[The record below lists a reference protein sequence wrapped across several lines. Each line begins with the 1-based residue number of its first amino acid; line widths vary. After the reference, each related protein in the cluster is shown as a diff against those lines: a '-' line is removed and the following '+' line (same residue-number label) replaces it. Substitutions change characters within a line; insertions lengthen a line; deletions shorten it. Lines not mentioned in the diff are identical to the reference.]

1 MMNNMKDE
9 KKAMRAAWRAKRE
22 AVSPEDKAA
31 WDARICDVITSCAS
45 YRYAE
50 VILAYAAFGFEIDVN
65 PVIDR
70 ALRDGKRVALPR
82 TYGRGEMT
90 FRYITDRGAL
100 EEGMY
105 GILCPSDSCPAY
117 EGAPATLCLV
127 PGIVFDKHGLRI
139 GYGGGYYDRFLRASE
154 VTPLGVIYRSFVLPT
169 LPGGHYDHFVTA
181 LATERGILPIQPTR

>member
-1 MMNNMKDE
+1 MNNMKDE
-9 KKAMRAAWRAKRE
+9 KKAMRALWRAKRE
-22 AVSPEDKAA
+22 EVSPEDKAA
-31 WDARICDVITSCAS
+31 WDARICEVITSCAS

-50 VILAYAAFGFEIDVN
+50 VILAYSAFGFEIDIN
-65 PVIDR
+65 PVIDC

-90 FRYITDRGAL
+90 FHYITTREGLDV
-100 EEGMY
+100 GMY
-105 GILCPSDSCPAY
+105 GILCPAADAPAY
-117 EGAPATLCLV
+117 TGAPATLCLV

-139 GYGGGYYDRFLRASE
+139 GYGGGYYDRFLRTSE

-181 LATERGILPIQPTR
+181 LATERGILPTQPMR